1 MKYTGEL
8 EKIVRKAALII
19 AVSWLLLVAFIVVSA
34 NADNTKIHPPSSKNM
49 VYYPQDKVNMN
60 LYFCIPYNQFIVPP

>member
-1 MKYTGEL
+1 MKCTGEL

-34 NADNTKIHPPSSKNM
+34 NADNTKIHPPTSKNM
-49 VYYPQDKVNMN
+49 VCCWFIWKSMIKCGKV
-60 LYFCIPYNQFIVPP
+60 CCEDGCCS